1 MRLLSVAGVSALLVL
16 TGCEGWLGGSSE
28 KPLPG
33 RRISV
38 LTLESTLTP
47 DPRVA
52 DLAVRLP
59 RPMAN
64 RDWPQAGGTANHAM
78 HHLSAKGKLEPLWTS
93 SIGAGSDD
101 DGQLLA
107 QPVVANKRIFT
118 MDVKADVRAFDA
130 DTGAEIWRRT
140 LESEID
146 DDGTLGGGLAVH
158 GDSLFATTGFGQV
171 FALDAASGKEIWRR
185 ATSGPLRAPPTVFGG
200 RVFVVTM
207 ANELY
212 ALDAGTGRVLWT
224 YVGITE
230 SVGLVGA
237 ASPAVQGSVVVAPFT
252 SGEVVALRVENGRQ
266 VWSESL
272 TALRRAN
279 PVASMAHIRGRP
291 VIDRDRVFITGNS
304 GRTVAVDLRTGNR
317 LWERPIGGVHGPW
330 VVGDF
335 IYVLSSDGELVCLT
349 RRDGAVRWVRTLQR
363 YENEEDK
370 ERRIVWTGPVVASD
384 RVIVAGSNR
393 EIWSI
398 SPYSGKLLGRIKAP
412 GPILISPVVAN
423 ETFYF
428 LTEDAELV
436 ALR

>member
-16 TGCEGWLGGSSE
+16 TGCERWLGGSSE

-78 HHLSAKGKLEPLWTS
+78 HHLSAKGKLEPLWAS
-93 SIGAGSDD
+93 GIGAGSDD

-107 QPVVANKRIFT
+107 QPVVANKRVFT
-118 MDVKADVRAFDA
+118 MDVKAHVRAFDA

-272 TALRRAN
+272 IALRRVN

>member
-1 MRLLSVAGVSALLVL
+1 MRLLSVVAVSAVMVL
-16 TGCEGWLGGSSE
+16 TGCEGWFGGSDE

-33 RRISV
+33 LRISV
-38 LTLESTLTP
+38 LALESALKP
-47 DPRVA
+47 DPRIA

-78 HHLSAKGKLEPLWTS
+78 HHLSAKGKLEPLWES
-93 SIGAGSDD
+93 GIGAGSGD

-107 QPVVANKRIFT
+107 QPVVANKRVFT
-118 MDVKADVRAFDA
+118 MDVEAHVRAFDA
-130 DTGAEIWRRT
+130 DTGAEIWRQT
-140 LESEID
+140 LKSGID
-146 DDGTLGGGLAVH
+146 DDGMLGGGLAVH
-158 GDSLFATTGFGQV
+158 GDRLFATTGFGEV

-185 ATSGPLRAPPTVFGG
+185 ATSGPLRAAPTVFGG
-200 RVFVVTM
+200 RVFVITL

-212 ALDAGTGRVLWT
+212 ALDAGDGRVLWT

-230 SVGLVGA
+230 NVGLVGA

-266 VWSESL
+266 IWSESL

-291 VIDRDRVFITGNS
+291 VIDGGRVFITGNS

-335 IYVLSSDGELVCLT
+335 IYVLSRDGELVCLT

-363 YENEEDK
+363 YEDEKDK
-370 ERRIVWTGPVVASD
+370 EGLIVWAGPVVAGD
-384 RVIVAGSNR
+384 RVIVAGSHG

-398 SPYSGKLLGRIKAP
+398 SPYTGKLLGRIKAP
-412 GPILISPVVAN
+412 GPILIPPIVAGD
-423 ETFYF
+423 TLYF
-428 LTEDAELV
+428 LTEEAELV